1 MKLDIVR
8 AWKDEAYR
16 ESLSQQQKALL
27 PANPA
32 GELEM
37 SDADLVGTNLDGTK
51 LEGVDLSSAD
61 LRNADLQSIA
71 WQQIAAIK
79 SANIAGVKNA
89 PAGFREWALKNG
101 AIENANKQSAR

>member
-16 ESLSQQQKALL
+16 ESLSQQQKAIL

-37 SDADLVGTNLDGTK
+37 SDADLATVVGAGGCGHNDDCNYDPCYDPCDYGRRRSHHHTSHYRREGDGGYEHGGRCHSGRSYH
-51 LEGVDLSSAD
+51 LGVSFGLGC
-61 LRNADLQSIA
+61 N
-71 WQQIAAIK
+71 
-79 SANIAGVKNA
+79 
-89 PAGFREWALKNG
+89 
-101 AIENANKQSAR
+101 

>member
-37 SDADLVGTNLDGTK
+37 SDADLATVVGAGGCGHNGDCNYDPCNYGHRRSHHHNSHHRRELDGGYEHGGRCHSSK
-51 LEGVDLSSAD
+51 DYLLGVSFGLGC
-61 LRNADLQSIA
+61 N
-71 WQQIAAIK
+71 
-79 SANIAGVKNA
+79 
-89 PAGFREWALKNG
+89 
-101 AIENANKQSAR
+101 